1 MLAYPPVVAEPLRP
15 TLGAFWA
22 FNSRRRAWHLL
33 RGALP
38 AVTTATLIPLALFYS
53 LSAVAGMKVG
63 IVASLTWAY
72 LVLGRQLLT
81 SRRISG
87 LIIITA
93 VTLTVRCVTWTFHQ
107 STFTY
112 FAVPIATTTAVSTLF
127 VVSLAFGRPLLV
139 SLARDFMPAVGD
151 GLSHASHR
159 RLVRHL
165 SCLWGL
171 IYLGNAASSATLL
184 STQSVHWYLLLHQ
197 LSGWLWTG
205 TGLAISFTYTS
216 RQAKGLFA
224 LPSDLSS
231 RARLGPAERAL
242 GLSVAGIGD
251 VPARV
256 DAGTARGLGLV
267 DVPPRL
273 EIAALA

>member
-1 MLAYPPVVAEPLRP
+1 MLRPAMLAYPPVVAEVPDH
-15 TLGAFWA
+15 TLLPASWA
-22 FNSRRRAWHLL
+22 FSARSRVWPLI

-38 AVTTATLIPLALFYS
+38 AVTVATLVPLALFYS

-63 IVASLTWAY
+63 IIASLTWAY

-87 LIIITA
+87 LILITA
-93 VTLTVRCVTWTFHQ
+93 VTLTVRCVTWTLHQ

-112 FAVPIATTTAVSTLF
+112 FAVPIFTTTAVSTLF

-151 GLSHASHR
+151 GLSHVDHR
-159 RLVRHL
+159 TLVRRL

-171 IYLGNAASSATLL
+171 IYLGSAASSATLL

-205 TGLAISFTYTS
+205 TGLVVSFKYGC
-216 RQAKGLFA
+216 RHAKGLFA
-224 LPSDLSS
+224 C
-231 RARLGPAERAL
+231 
-242 GLSVAGIGD
+242 
-251 VPARV
+251 
-256 DAGTARGLGLV
+256 
-267 DVPPRL
+267 
-273 EIAALA
+273 ALAPQLDGAL